1 MGEGEQS
8 TTAEFKSKMTP
19 LLDQYKFVQASF
31 VCSAKHQEGVQA
43 VFQFAAM
50 MVSVTEQYQSVH
62 MPIDELLSTSSKH
75 LDRGHFIDVADNV
88 FHTHASANVAY
99 TLMHSYDDLIGV
111 VPSITAV

>member
-19 LLDQYKFVQASF
+19 LLDKYKFVQASF

-50 MVSVTEQYQSVH
+50 MVSVTEQYETYMCQS
-62 MPIDELLSTSSKH
+62 MKY
-75 LDRGHFIDVADNV
+75 
-88 FHTHASANVAY
+88 Y
-99 TLMHSYDDLIGV
+99 TNKY
-111 VPSITAV
+111 AC